1 MRPADLRVNLQ
12 RVPFQPF
19 RVYLTGGTF
28 FDIRNWQ
35 LAQVHN
41 STLEIGFPVEGDK
54 QRFVTV
60 ALIHIVWIEVLL
72 PAP

>member
-1 MRPADLRVNLQ
+1 MRPDDLQENLE

-19 RVYLTGGTF
+19 RVYLTGGAF
-28 FDIRNWQ
+28 FDIRNPQ
-35 LAQVHN
+35 LAHVLR
-41 STLEIGFPVEGDK
+41 STLEITFPVEEDK
-54 QRFVTV
+54 QRFVSV